1 MIHNNPQHI
10 TATKTHEPTNS
21 LRKDKIIPFKYNN
34 DNNWNTVT
42 LIKRAG
48 KRIGIYPNP
57 WNVKFQDNT
66 IKSVDFDREVK
77 TWKTMRPEPYT
88 ETMNSAENNS
98 NHDNDIS
105 DTIKNLSRLSISK
118 PNLSVQQ
125 SDETYISEIYQ
136 SAKDQ
141 EVYEAKMRE
150 LNSWREQ
157 NVYEEVPNKGQQT
170 ISVRWAIKPK
180 ITNGQHSTKTRLC
193 ARGFEE
199 LHCFQTDS
207 PTYSRDGIRTTLATI
222 ASINC
227 NCTHLTLRQHF
238 SKENKSREMFFSFHR
253 KKPIPTTFGISK
265 NAFVD

>member
-1 MIHNNPQHI
+1 M
-10 TATKTHEPTNS
+10 
-21 LRKDKIIPFKYNN
+21 
-34 DNNWNTVT
+34 T

-48 KRIGIYPNP
+48 KRRGIYPNP

-77 TWKTMRPEPYT
+77 TWKTMIPEPYT
-88 ETMNSAENNS
+88 ETINSAENNS

-105 DTIKNLSRLSISK
+105 DTIQNLSRLSISK

-157 NVYEEVPNKGQQT
+157 NYMK
-170 ISVRWAIKPK
+170 RYL
-180 ITNGQHSTKTRLC
+180 TKV
-193 ARGFEE
+193 
-199 LHCFQTDS
+199 
-207 PTYSRDGIRTTLATI
+207 
-222 ASINC
+222 N
-227 NCTHLTLRQHF
+227 RQ
-238 SKENKSREMFFSFHR
+238 SQ
-253 KKPIPTTFGISK
+253 
-265 NAFVD
+265 